1 MHLNNSRAQQT
12 NERLIIMLE
21 NFKVME
27 IVHATEP
34 ACVIIDDK
42 QLRFTKPVI
51 TMLDYAPTTK
61 LLMDEQ
67 GKQIA
72 IQVTRS
78 SDSNSF
84 SFSKSKEEQ
93 KASVT
98 FQNAVMVSLI
108 RSMMPEW
115 KLGEKFSVVGQY
127 SKEDKAVIFDLKT
140 AKPYWRR
147 SPDKAK

>member
-1 MHLNNSRAQQT
+1 
-12 NERLIIMLE
+12 MLE

-61 LLMDEQ
+61 LLMDET

-72 IQVTRS
+72 IVPCSANYTS
-78 SDSNSF
+78 C
-84 SFSKSKEEQ
+84 
-93 KASVT
+93 A
-98 FQNAVMVSLI
+98 I
-108 RSMMPEW
+108 W
-115 KLGEKFSVVGQY
+115 
-127 SKEDKAVIFDLKT
+127 
-140 AKPYWRR
+140 
-147 SPDKAK
+147 

>member
-1 MHLNNSRAQQT
+1 
-12 NERLIIMLE
+12 MLE

-27 IVHATEP
+27 IIHATEP

-51 TMLDYAPTTK
+51 SLLDFAPTAK

-84 SFSKSKEEQ
+84 PFSKNKDEQ

-98 FQNAVMVSLI
+98 FQNAVMVALI

-115 KLGEKFSVVGQY
+115 KPGEKYSVAGQF
-127 SKEDKAVIFDLKT
+127 SKEDKAIIFDLKT

-147 SPDKAK
+147 STDKTE

>member
-1 MHLNNSRAQQT
+1 MSELTR
-12 NERLIIMLE
+12 
-21 NFKVME
+21 
-27 IVHATEP
+27 
-34 ACVIIDDK
+34 K

-51 TMLDYAPTTK
+51 SLLDFAPTAK

-84 SFSKSKEEQ
+84 PFSKNKDEQ

-98 FQNAVMVSLI
+98 FQNAVMVALI
-108 RSMMPEW
+108 RGMMPEW
-115 KLGEKFSVVGQY
+115 KPGEKYSVAGQF

-147 SPDKAK
+147 STDKAE

>member
-1 MHLNNSRAQQT
+1 
-12 NERLIIMLE
+12 MLE

-27 IVHATEP
+27 IVHTTEP

-51 TMLDYAPTTK
+51 TLLDFAPTAK

-72 IQVTRS
+72 LQVTRS

-84 SFSKSKEEQ
+84 PFSKNKDEQ

-98 FQNAVMVSLI
+98 FQNAVMVALI

-115 KLGEKFSVVGQY
+115 KPGEKYSVAGQF

-147 SPDKAK
+147 STDKA